1 MSFAGRRR
9 TSYLALAA
17 AVARGLSARAST
29 TPASKA
35 KPISSSGA
43 TTVPN
48 AAAVYQLMGTSA
60 AAAKSVHIKGALIQ
74 KGQKLQI
81 DVAGERAG
89 KNTRVIVNEGT
100 TVIEILTTGGTTYL
114 KANAAYWTKNASAAT
129 AKLAADKSVTIPAG
143 SVPVMDS
150 LQVGTL
156 PDKTLAKDMTAVQKL
171 NTEVEKTEVNGS
183 PPTSSR
189 TRSRATAARSMPRPT
204 AGRACCAS
212 RAPKAQGSLDF
223 TKWDAVR
230 SMSPPPADQLVKL
243 VKPRGL

>member
-1 MSFAGRRR
+1 MSFARHRR

-17 AVARGLSARAST
+17 ALALGLSACAST
-29 TPASKA
+29 TPASKSR
-35 KPISSSGA
+35 PISTSSA
-43 TTVPN
+43 PTAPD
-48 AAAVYQLMGTSA
+48 AAAVYQLMRTSA
-60 AAAKSVHIKGALIQ
+60 AAAKSVHIKGAFIE
-74 KGQKLQI
+74 KGQKLKI
-81 DVAGERAG
+81 DVAGDRAG
-89 KNTRVIVNEGT
+89 KNTRVIVNDGANA
-100 TVIEILTTGGTTYL
+100 IEILTTGGKTYI

-212 RAPKAQGSLDF
+212 RAPKAKARW
-223 TKWDAVR
+223 T
-230 SMSPPPADQLVKL
+230 SPNGMPSGP
-243 VKPRGL
+243 